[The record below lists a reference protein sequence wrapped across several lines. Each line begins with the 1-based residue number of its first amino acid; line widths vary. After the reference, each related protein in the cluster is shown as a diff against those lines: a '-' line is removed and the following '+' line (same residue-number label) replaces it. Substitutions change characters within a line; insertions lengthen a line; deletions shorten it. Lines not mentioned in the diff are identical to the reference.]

1 MNLIFPKSIDR
12 NLRIAL
18 SAIAVVLIAA
28 VTLSAYLFSPERADT
43 GYQPVQPVPYSHKLH
58 AGNLGMDCRYCHFT
72 VEKAAYAALPPT
84 ETCMNC
90 HKTVKPQSALLEPVR
105 ESYATDKPIPWVR
118 VHKLPDY
125 VYFNHAAHL
134 NAGVSCVSCHGRIDQ
149 MAEVRQVKPLSMAW
163 CLECH
168 RNPAANIRPREQ
180 VTNLAWQPDRD
191 PAEIGRELIARNNI
205 HPPTNC
211 SGCHR

>member
-1 MNLIFPKSIDR
+1 MNPIFPKSADKY
-12 NLRIAL
+12 LRIAL
-18 SAIAVVLIAA
+18 SAMLLGVVAA
-28 VTLSAYLFSPERADT
+28 VTLSAYLFHPDRADT
-43 GYQPVQPVPYSHKLH
+43 GYQPVQPVAYSHKLH
-58 AGNLGMDCRYCHFT
+58 AGNLGLDCRYCHYT
-72 VEKAAYAALPPT
+72 VETAAWAALPPT
-84 ETCMNC
+84 QTCMNC
-90 HKTVKPQSALLEPVR
+90 HVRVKPKSELLERVR
-105 ESYATDKPIPWVR
+105 ESWQSGQPIAWVR

-168 RNPAANIRPREQ
+168 RDPAANIRPVTQ
-180 VTNLAWQPDRD
+180 VANLAWKAQGD
-191 PAEIGRELIARNNI
+191 AAALGRELMARSRI